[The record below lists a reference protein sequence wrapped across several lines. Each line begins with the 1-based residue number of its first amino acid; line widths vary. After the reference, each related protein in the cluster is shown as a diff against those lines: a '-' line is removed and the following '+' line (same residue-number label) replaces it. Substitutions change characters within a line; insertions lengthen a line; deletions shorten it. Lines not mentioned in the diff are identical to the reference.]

1 MPKKLTKEEFIKRA
15 KLIHGDKYDYSLVE
29 YKKTNEKI
37 KIVCPE
43 HGAFVQI
50 LNNHLKGSGC
60 PKCGLNVRK
69 AKRQKSKEQFVKEAN
84 LIHNNKYNYSLADY
98 INTNTKVKIICPF
111 HGIFEQKPSSHLM
124 SRGCPFCAN
133 ENKSKNNWKKIDTE
147 EFIKRAKLIHG
158 NKYDYSLV
166 NYIDSKSPVK
176 IICPFHGIF
185 EQKPNNHLNKHNC
198 PKCKSSKGEITIRN
212 YLLKNNII
220 FEEQK
225 RFKECK
231 DKLPLSYDFY
241 LPKENL
247 LIEYNGIQ
255 HYESVETFGGKK
267 KFLYQQHNDEL
278 KREFAEKSGIRLLTI
293 SYKDYNIIEK
303 ILEEEI

>member
-1 MPKKLTKEEFIKRA
+1 MPKKLTK
-15 KLIHGDKYDYSLVE
+15 
-29 YKKTNEKI
+29 
-37 KIVCPE
+37 
-43 HGAFVQI
+43 
-50 LNNHLKGSGC
+50 
-60 PKCGLNVRK
+60 
-69 AKRQKSKEQFVKEAN
+69 
-84 LIHNNKYNYSLADY
+84 
-98 INTNTKVKIICPF
+98 
-111 HGIFEQKPSSHLM
+111 
-124 SRGCPFCAN
+124 
-133 ENKSKNNWKKIDTE
+133 E

-278 KREFAEKSGIRLLTI
+278 KREFVEKSGIRLLTI